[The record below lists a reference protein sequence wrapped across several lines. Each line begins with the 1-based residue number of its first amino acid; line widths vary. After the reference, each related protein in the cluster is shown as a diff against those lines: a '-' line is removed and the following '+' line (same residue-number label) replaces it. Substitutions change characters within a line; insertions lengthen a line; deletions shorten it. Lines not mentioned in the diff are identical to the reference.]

1 MIANHG
7 SMKTILEIRMR
18 AWRPRLPS
26 PRLIA
31 CLLLVLATPR
41 RRLTR
46 FTANVPVQARRRI
59 PQRQSQSLPP
69 KKQTL

>member
-7 SMKTILEIRMR
+7 SMETSLEIRMR

-26 PRLIA
+26 PRHIA
-31 CLLLVLATPR
+31 YLLLALETPR
-41 RRLTR
+41 QRLTL
-46 FTANVPVQARRRI
+46 FMADVPVRARRRI